1 MKIRVFLLSAVSIPA
16 MTPHGAFAAQA
27 GSSADRDIVVTASAL
42 EQKADETATPVITL
56 SDDELVHRRQATLG
70 DTLAGQPGINFDNF
84 GGGAS
89 RPVIRGQTAPRVQSL
104 SDGSNIQDA
113 SAISPDHAVTTEPLL
128 LRGIEVLRGP
138 AALLYGGGAIGGAI
152 NLLDDKV
159 PTAIPEDGISG
170 VAEGRL
176 GTADKERSL
185 VGGLTA
191 GVGPFAFH
199 VEGVDR
205 SSDDYRVPKKF
216 GEPHVDGSYNDT
228 STFSV
233 GGSWIGDGGYLG
245 VAYTRQRSEYGL
257 PGHAHEYE
265 DCHPHGSSL
274 HCRGHGHDDDDH
286 DHDHEHDHD
295 EVPFVKL
302 RSERF
307 DIRSEYRDPLPG
319 FEKVRLR
326 MSFTDYEH
334 DEIEA
339 DEVATTFK
347 NKAHDI
353 RFELAH
359 KTTVLNRLVCD
370 PAMSRALVV
379 INECGAV
386 GLDHDL
392 VTRSTEDLVVEMMGG
407 CLCCT
412 IRGDLVRTLRDAPFR
427 FARDGKCWFD
437 RLVIETTG
445 LADPAPILHTLM
457 TDDHLQSLYR
467 LDGVITTV
475 DAVTG
480 MATLDAQE
488 ESVKQAAVADRLLLS
503 KTDMASEL
511 DIRALEA
518 RLRTLN
524 PAAPIF
530 HVIDGLVDAKH
541 LFDAGI
547 YNPETKSNDVQR
559 WLNAEAYESDH
570 HHAHEHGHEHGHAHE
585 HGQHHDVNRHDDR
598 IRAIC
603 LTFDAPLKDTAFD
616 RWIGILTTFKGPDVL
631 RIKGI
636 VNIEGLDRPLVIH
649 GVQHVLH
656 TPVALD
662 AWPSEDRRTR
672 MVFIVRDMDEA
683 DLRGTLAL
691 MTIGLENVFLQ
702 GAGGIDLEPAPGLIP
717 DRDDAPFI
725 GGYEVQ
731 PGQTR

>member
-1 MKIRVFLLSAVSIPA
+1 MQKGLSVKIRVLLLSAVSIPA

-27 GSSADRDIVVTASAL
+27 GSTADRDIVVTASAL
-42 EQKADETATPVITL
+42 EQKVDETATPVITL
-56 SDDELVHRRQATLG
+56 TDDELVHRRQATLG

-89 RPVIRGQTAPRVQSL
+89 RPVIRGQSAPRVQSL

-159 PTAIPEDGISG
+159 PTAIPQNGIAG

-233 GGSWIGDGGYLG
+233 GGSWIGDDGYLG

-274 HCRGHGHDDDDH
+274 HCGGHDHDDDDH

-319 FEKVRLR
+319 FEKVRFR

-334 DEIEA
+334 DEIEE
-339 DEVATTFK
+339 DEIATTFK

-353 RFELAH
+353 RFELTHNPIA
-359 KTTVLNRLVCD
+359 
-370 PAMSRALVV
+370 
-379 INECGAV
+379 
-386 GLDHDL
+386 GL
-392 VTRSTEDLVVEMMGG
+392 
-407 CLCCT
+407 
-412 IRGDLVRTLRDAPFR
+412 RGVF
-427 FARDGKCWFD
+427 
-437 RLVIETTG
+437 
-445 LADPAPILHTLM
+445 
-457 TDDHLQSLYR
+457 
-467 LDGVITTV
+467 
-475 DAVTG
+475 
-480 MATLDAQE
+480 
-488 ESVKQAAVADRLLLS
+488 
-503 KTDMASEL
+503 
-511 DIRALEA
+511 
-518 RLRTLN
+518 
-524 PAAPIF
+524 
-530 HVIDGLVDAKH
+530 
-541 LFDAGI
+541 
-547 YNPETKSNDVQR
+547 
-559 WLNAEAYESDH
+559 
-570 HHAHEHGHEHGHAHE
+570 
-585 HGQHHDVNRHDDR
+585 
-598 IRAIC
+598 
-603 LTFDAPLKDTAFD
+603 
-616 RWIGILTTFKGPDVL
+616 
-631 RIKGI
+631 
-636 VNIEGLDRPLVIH
+636 
-649 GVQHVLH
+649 GVQHSESQFSALGEEAFIPESETRNTALFLMETLQAGPVRVELAARHEWQTVETTLDRKVSHRPFSISGAAIWDIDGDYSLALSLARSQRAPNTQELYARGIHLATNTYELGTATLGKETGKSIDLTFRKTAGATTFTLGAYHQDFENYIFADTLDRFEDFRLIRYTAADATFTGIDGEVRQQLIPNFAVSVFGDYVRAKLKDGLGNMPRIPAGRLGARADGKWGPVSADVEYYHVFEQDRIATFETRTPGYDLINATLSYKLELGPTANAELFVRGTNLANVLAFNH
-656 TPVALD
+656 T
-662 AWPSEDRRTR
+662 S
-672 MVFIVRDMDEA
+672 FIKNA
-683 DLRGTLAL
+683 SPLRGRNFTF
-691 MTIGLENVFLQ
+691 GLRAAF
-702 GAGGIDLEPAPGLIP
+702 
-717 DRDDAPFI
+717 
-725 GGYEVQ
+725 
-731 PGQTR
+731 